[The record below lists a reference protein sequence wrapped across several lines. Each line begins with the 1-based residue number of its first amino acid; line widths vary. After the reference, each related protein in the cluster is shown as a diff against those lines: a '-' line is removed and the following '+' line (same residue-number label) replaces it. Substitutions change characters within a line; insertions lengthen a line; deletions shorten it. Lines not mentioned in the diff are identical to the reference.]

1 MGWKFWAGV
10 TLMIVGMAVMALPN
24 NKPCVDCDDEVTEH
38 VEPHIEA
45 TGDGLTGTIDNG

>member
-24 NKPCVDCDDEVTEH
+24 DKPCVDCDDEVTTDTTPIYSEDS
-38 VEPHIEA
+38 VTPEA
-45 TGDGLTGTIDNG
+45 TDG